1 MGIIKLWKFNWCW
14 GMTSRCQKLRN
25 YHTWKVFIFD
35 MLWDFLCALYVKLP
49 ICPLFN
55 ALRYNYIIHVITN
68 STSISFIKKTQEWRC
83 TCYFIM
89 YFGLSPCRHVRNKE
103 HINPLNTKLFL
114 HCAVA
119 ETTLFYDVIVI
130 SSNQTRRTPGLV
142 SEWSLW
148 ITEISG
154 ARHKRVN
161 ILIINLTKIDNET
174 AVVKIQQLCKLS
186 RALIDLGGG
195 NYKI

>member
-1 MGIIKLWKFNWCW
+1 M
-14 GMTSRCQKLRN
+14 
-25 YHTWKVFIFD
+25 
-35 MLWDFLCALYVKLP
+35 KLP

-55 ALRYNYIIHVITN
+55 ALRYNYIIHVIAN
-68 STSISFIKKTQEWRC
+68 STYISFIKKTQEWRC

-103 HINPLNTKLFL
+103 HI
-114 HCAVA
+114 
-119 ETTLFYDVIVI
+119 
-130 SSNQTRRTPGLV
+130 S
-142 SEWSLW
+142 
-148 ITEISG
+148 
-154 ARHKRVN
+154 